1 MKTHWLIGKALT
13 PSGKEPVSNS
23 SGTIVSTSEAMMS
36 PSSISSTTTPF
47 ATLISESNS
56 DGGGRVAKVRPYS
69 FFSSEH
75 LSSSFANN
83 FAVNNQQVRSGN
95 NIFGK
100 SLITS
105 SSGIVG
111 KRGSS
116 DYRGLRRQQQQPQ
129 QQVTHRQI
137 TRTFSLGEQTGE
149 DNKLSKENMKET
161 AFHTY
166 TNNLFVG
173 NDIYDEE
180 KGEEDIPRQATYDN
194 SIPRQAPDDNDIV
207 TLDSLSSQQDK
218 KENVSTT
225 KNVTCYENLTNGLE
239 DETSELNI
247 INSATNPNHNIP
259 NGKEILIEKAYTK
272 KSIMSCPKTIN
283 SDTEM
288 CHTLKNHHEQGSEVV
303 RKISQFGLCPHSVGN
318 GVAVEAPHRKH
329 NYPHLSHPHHHHDR
343 KLGQIMSETGGQNG
357 ILLHE

>member
-1 MKTHWLIGKALT
+1 MKTHWLIGKART
-13 PSGKEPVSNS
+13 PSGKEPVGNS
-23 SGTIVSTSEAMMS
+23 SGTIVSTSETMMS
-36 PSSISSTTTPF
+36 PSFTSSTTTPF
-47 ATLISESNS
+47 TTLISETNS
-56 DGGGRVAKVRPYS
+56 DGSGRVAKVRPYS

-75 LSSSFANN
+75 LSSSLANN

-100 SLITS
+100 CLITS
-105 SSGIVG
+105 SPGIVG

-116 DYRGLRRQQQQPQ
+116 DYRGLRRQQQQP

-161 AFHTY
+161 AVHTY

-173 NDIYDEE
+173 DDIDD
-180 KGEEDIPRQATYDN
+180 EDIPRQGT
-194 SIPRQAPDDNDIV
+194 DDNGIA
-207 TLDSLSSQQDK
+207 LNSLSSQQDK
-218 KENVSTT
+218 KDNISTT
-225 KNVTCYENLTNGLE
+225 NNVTCYENLTNGLG

-247 INSATNPNHNIP
+247 INSGTNDNHNIP

-272 KSIMSCPKTIN
+272 KSIMSCPKSIN
-283 SDTEM
+283 SGTGM
-288 CHTLKNHHEQGSEVV
+288 CHTPKNHNEQGSEVV
-303 RKISQFGLCPHSVGN
+303 RKISHFGLCPHSVGN
-318 GVAVEAPHRKH
+318 GLVVEAPHRNH
-329 NYPHLSHPHHHHDR
+329 NYPNLSHHHHHDR